1 MYGKQGKNTVGF
13 PNPLAN
19 KAEKE
24 GKEYGLS
31 YAKAISSQWGAVER
45 DNSLY
50 KKRSRTFERN
60 RAYANGTQDT
70 SIYRQLLNSLDPSNN
85 DGSFL
90 NLDFT
95 PVPILPKFV
104 RIVVNK
110 ILSSEPYPNLEAVDP
125 LSASEKDAERR
136 KVKMLVQNKD
146 KISQIK
152 DKVGVD
158 LAQGQDIPETLEEA
172 EIFLETNIKSASEV
186 AAQVA
191 TNMTLKW
198 NDFNDSI
205 YRRCVNDITTLGMAV
220 TKRSNDPNYGIKV
233 DYVDPKNFVHSYTED
248 PNFGDIVYAGHV
260 KRISLQELRRVA
272 GDQFTDDEY
281 EKIAKTVA
289 KRYQYDTTAMRAYL
303 NDSKGRNEYDQ
314 YMVDVLDFEFLSVDM
329 MVFEEKQ
336 SKYGNVG
343 FYQKGENYKAPSNSV
358 YKRSVTKMPNVAVYG
373 GSYIMGCDKLFN
385 YGVKKNVPKNAHD
398 LSRTNLSYSVVA
410 TNLDGN
416 IPKSMV
422 DSCIGFAD
430 QLQLTH
436 LKIQQA
442 IAKAKPDGIII
453 DIEGLENVQL
463 GKGGELQPLELHD
476 IYEQTGVFYYRSK
489 NPEGG
494 FQNPPIREIGNNIRN
509 INEFINLYNHY
520 LRLIRDA
527 TGINEAM
534 DASTPKGDQLV
545 GVRQQAIAAGNN
557 AIYDITNSSMVLF
570 KKVCSDIVKCLQV
583 IPRGSIL
590 YRAYENAIG
599 KENVSM
605 LNTFSDLPMYN
616 FGVTVVKEMEEIEK
630 QYLEQNIQA
639 SLAQKELDIEDAIAI
654 RQLKDVN
661 QAERLL
667 IVRRKKRIA
676 RNQQMAQQNV
686 QAQSQAQIQSA
697 QAASQ
702 AKQQEM
708 QMQAQIDAQA
718 MQLKAQLESQLEVLR
733 HQHRKEIETMK
744 AQATLGFKTDDQEFR
759 EKLEV
764 FKEDR
769 KDMRVG
775 KQTADQSKLISQ
787 RQGTRGEISEPQP
800 MQQQEGPMTPDQ
812 IIQQAIQNE
821 QGQQDNSQS

>member
-1 MYGKQGKNTVGF
+1 MYGKKGKNSIGF

-19 KAEKE
+19 REEKE
-24 GKEYGLS
+24 GKGYGLA
-31 YAKAISSQWGAVER
+31 YAKAISSQWGAIEN

-50 KKRSRTFERN
+50 KKRSKIFERN
-60 RAYANGTQDT
+60 RSYANGTQDT
-70 SIYRQLLNSLDPSNN
+70 SIYRQLLNSLDPSNS

-104 RIVVNK
+104 RVVVNK
-110 ILSSEPYPNLEAVDP
+110 ILSSDPYPNLEAVDP
-125 LSASEKDAERR
+125 LSSSEKDAERR
-136 KVKMLVQNKD
+136 RVKMLVENKD
-146 KISQIK
+146 KISKIK
-152 DKVGVD
+152 EKVGVD
-158 LAQGQDIPETLEEA
+158 LSKGEEIPETLEEA
-172 EIFLETNIKSASEV
+172 EIFMDANIKSSSEI
-186 AAQVA
+186 AAQLA

-198 NDFNDSI
+198 NDFSDST
-205 YRRCVNDITTLGMAV
+205 YRRCVNDVTTLGMAV

-260 KRISLQELRRVA
+260 RRIPIQELKRIA

-281 EKIAKTVA
+281 EKIADQVT
-289 KRYQYDTTAMRAYL
+289 KRSQYDTSSTRSYS
-303 NDSKGRNEYDQ
+303 NDKGAYDQ
-314 YMVDVLDFEFLSVDM
+314 YMVDVLDFEFISIDKI
-329 MVFEEKQ
+329 VFEEKEN
-336 SKYGNVG
+336 KHGNVG
-343 FYQKGENYKAPSNSV
+343 FYRKQEGYKPPSNSV
-358 YKRSVTKMPNVAVYG
+358 YRREVKTMSNATVYG
-373 GSYIMGCDKLFN
+373 GSYVMGCEKVFD
-385 YGVKKNVPKNAHD
+385 YGIKKNLPKNIHD
-398 LSRTNLSYSVVA
+398 ISRTNLSYSVVA
-410 TNLDGN
+410 TNLEGN

-436 LKIQQA
+436 LKIQQS

-545 GVRQQAIAAGNN
+545 GVRQQAISAGNN

-570 KKVCSDIVKCLQV
+570 KKVCADIVKCLQV
-583 IPRGSIL
+583 IPKESIL
-590 YRAYENAIG
+590 FKAYTNAIG
-599 KENVSM
+599 KENTGM
-605 LNTFSDLPMYN
+605 LKVFEDLPMYN
-616 FGVTVVKEMEEIEK
+616 FGVVVVKEMEEIEK

-667 IVRRKKRIA
+667 IVRRKKRMA

-686 QAQSQAQIQSA
+686 QAQSQAQIQST

-702 AKQQEM
+702 AKQQEL
-708 QMQAQIDAQA
+708 QLQSQLDAQQ
-718 MQLKAQLESQLEVLR
+718 MQLKSQLEAQLETMR
-733 HQHRKEIETMK
+733 HEHRKEIELLK

-769 KDMRVG
+769 KDDRVK
-775 KQTADQSKLISQ
+775 KQTSDQSKLISQ
-787 RQGTRGEISEPQP
+787 RQGSRGEIEGPQE
-800 MQQQEGPMTPDQ
+800 QQEGPRTADQ
-812 IIQQAIQNE
+812 VIQQAIQS
-821 QGQQDNSQS
+821 QDGQQGE